1 MEFVINLEPILNFL
15 NLPLDQMMQRLFWMF
30 GWMPIALTFIWGSA
44 QVWLKYR
51 RGLWIAKQKYVFLAI
66 DIPKGNQQTPKAVE
80 NVFAYLAGA
89 HSTFNLHEKWWVGEF
104 QLHFSFEIVSI
115 EGYTQFLVR
124 TFEKYRDVLESS
136 IYSQYPDAEITEVND
151 YTVGT
156 PDRFPDDE
164 YDIWGG
170 EFIQVKPFVYPIKT
184 FKDFEDATSSPD
196 TQYKDTMAA
205 LMDLCSSMKKGEQFW
220 YQIIVIPTG
229 FDWVKQAEKEINKIV
244 GIKEKS
250 SSIFGDAIDGM
261 LDFLNRWDKLFVIA
275 DEEKKEEKEDVFR
288 MMNLTPIQ
296 KKQVEAVEEKTGK
309 LGYEIKVRVAYLAKK
324 DVMNKPKAGSGI
336 VGFMKQFTFTHLNS
350 FKPDIGDKGTITKVN
365 YPIFAEKRLTL
376 KKNKVI
382 RTYKDRDD
390 TAGRSRMIL
399 NTEEMASLWHFPV
412 ESVVKGPLVQ
422 KTPAKKVEPPA
433 SLPLSKKK
441 VLGGDSSFFTD
452 EIDSNSNLDKK
463 EKDQLVVKNAPPNNL
478 PFV

>member
-1 MEFVINLEPILNFL
+1 
-15 NLPLDQMMQRLFWMF
+15 
-30 GWMPIALTFIWGSA
+30 
-44 QVWLKYR
+44 
-51 RGLWIAKQKYVFLAI
+51 
-66 DIPKGNQQTPKAVE
+66 
-80 NVFAYLAGA
+80 
-89 HSTFNLHEKWWVGEF
+89 
-104 QLHFSFEIVSI
+104 
-115 EGYTQFLVR
+115 
-124 TFEKYRDVLESS
+124 
-136 IYSQYPDAEITEVND
+136 
-151 YTVGT
+151 
-156 PDRFPDDE
+156 
-164 YDIWGG
+164 
-170 EFIQVKPFVYPIKT
+170 
-184 FKDFEDATSSPD
+184 
-196 TQYKDTMAA
+196 
-205 LMDLCSSMKKGEQFW
+205 
-220 YQIIVIPTG
+220 
-229 FDWVKQAEKEINKIV
+229 
-244 GIKEKS
+244 
-250 SSIFGDAIDGM
+250 
-261 LDFLNRWDKLFVIA
+261 
-275 DEEKKEEKEDVFR
+275 